1 MSSDCIT
8 RERQLESLRLL
19 TSLID
24 HDYDFQNRDDARE
37 FFTKL
42 IGLYKNWNYSPPGS
56 PDYQRYKREIDA
68 STRFDIAV
76 ESPPRDDAGN
86 SVRAQK

>member
-1 MSSDCIT
+1 MSSDYIT

-56 PDYQRYKREIDA
+56 PDYQRYKREIEE
-68 STRFDIAV
+68 STRFGIAG
-76 ESPPRDDAGN
+76 ESPPRDDSGN